1 MAVPARKTSHARKSS
16 RRSSVWK
23 LEAPTLVTCSNC
35 GELTAAHK
43 ACTNGGMYKGRQV
56 VEKERRLIRIASLHH
71 GRQSFLHAL
80 FFYPAECL
88 GRVPRLSVAA

>member
-43 ACTNGGMYKGRQV
+43 ACTNC
-56 VEKERRLIRIASLHH
+56 IASLHH

-88 GRVPRLSVAA
+88 GRVPRLSVAARRCTRCGY

>member
-23 LEAPTLVTCSNC
+23 LEAPTLVTCPNC

-43 ACTNGGMYKGRQV
+43 ACTNCGSTR
-56 VEKERRLIRIASLHH
+56 AD
-71 GRQSFLHAL
+71 
-80 FFYPAECL
+80 
-88 GRVPRLSVAA
+88 RLS